1 MQYGDGL
8 FETLRNNNGEILF
21 FSDHFERLTAGMEA
35 LKIEVP
41 HQFTQAF
48 FHKQFLDLAYREGIS
63 SNSRLR
69 LGVFRG
75 GKGLYQPESRSAE
88 YYLQISPMNKDIKW
102 ENKKCELG
110 VFDEVPKNYSAISFF
125 KSANALPY
133 VMAAIFK
140 DDHKFDDCILLN
152 SFGKV
157 ADAISSNIFWI
168 EKNQIFTAPLSDG
181 GIAGVMA
188 KNLVA
193 LLKQRHVSVKERS
206 IYSNELENADEM
218 FLTNVSWGIKPVTK
232 FHNKDFSTSQSKEI
246 FHLLKEILK

>member
-1 MQYGDGL
+1 
-8 FETLRNNNGEILF
+8 
-21 FSDHFERLTAGMEA
+21 
-35 LKIEVP
+35 
-41 HQFTQAF
+41 
-48 FHKQFLDLAYREGIS
+48 
-63 SNSRLR
+63 
-69 LGVFRG
+69 
-75 GKGLYQPESRSAE
+75 
-88 YYLQISPMNKDIKW
+88 MNKDIKW
-102 ENKKCELG
+102 EDKKWELG
-110 VFDEVPKNYSAISFF
+110 VFDEVPKNYSSISFF